1 MVCVE
6 TFFKSVHD
14 TYLHYMG
21 GELAKREAAWEA
33 AAMAVA
39 AAEDYAHKA
48 VDRTGRLYQGNV
60 DVSRAA
66 RKNAEEAEARTVY
79 GWRKALQYSAFIYSS
94 MMDLDED
101 DMRQEYVAISN
112 EFFAKL
118 NEFREEEK
126 R

>member
-1 MVCVE
+1 
-6 TFFKSVHD
+6 
-14 TYLHYMG
+14 
-21 GELAKREAAWEA
+21 
-33 AAMAVA
+33 
-39 AAEDYAHKA
+39 
-48 VDRTGRLYQGNV
+48 
-60 DVSRAA
+60 
-66 RKNAEEAEARTVY
+66 
-79 GWRKALQYSAFIYSS
+79 